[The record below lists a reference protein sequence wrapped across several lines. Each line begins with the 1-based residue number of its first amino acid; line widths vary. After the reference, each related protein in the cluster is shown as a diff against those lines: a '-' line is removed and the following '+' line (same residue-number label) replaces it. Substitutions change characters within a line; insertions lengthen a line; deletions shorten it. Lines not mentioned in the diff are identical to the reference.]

1 MKTKKNKAFYYY
13 IAATI
18 LMVLSI
24 TISCSD
30 DDELGGDIVNPYVIS
45 YNPVSG
51 VGGVDLSGDLVLT
64 FDDIVE
70 KGSGNITI
78 TTDLPQG
85 TQVIDVNSDQVVI
98 SNVGR
103 IMTINPQDFLSGRNY
118 EIVIDAGI
126 VKDTAGNLYFGM
138 PDNETWT
145 FTSGGNPGDTEAPE
159 IAGLLP
165 MDDATDTG
173 VTFVK
178 LTFNEDVKAGS
189 GNIVVY
195 NSSDVAVATIDIGG
209 TSVIIDGVDVTVA
222 LTSSLDFGQDYYVKI
237 EAGVIKDVAGNNFAG
252 FTDATSWN
260 FTTIAGSGSE
270 LAIHLPFDTDMKD
283 TSGNKLDATMGATA
297 SAEVEF
303 INDAT
308 RGLVAKFNAGA
319 FAVLPKH
326 DLLRPSSTQD
336 FSVNLWVKF
345 AGTDSDPVVIGN
357 KDWGSG
363 GNPGWL
369 LCTDDGHEYV
379 PGNGVDH
386 GWVVNV
392 AGNPKQDGNRLD
404 WRAAACD
411 PQAPALSDDVWHM
424 ATLVFD
430 QTNGELSTYIDGVE
444 FNSTTEPERTDLT
457 QLTGSLYDEVNDY
470 PLTIWEDG
478 TGAYNAGDDRRAAM
492 TGLVDELKIY
502 NKALTIDEITALLSE

>member
-1 MKTKKNKAFYYY
+1 MKTKKNKTFYYY
-13 IAATI
+13 IAAAI
-18 LMVLSI
+18 LMELTI

-51 VGGVDLSGDLVLT
+51 VGGVDLSGNLVLT

-78 TTDLPQG
+78 TTDVPEA

-126 VKDTAGNLYFGM
+126 VKDTAGNSYFGM
-138 PDNETWT
+138 PDNEAWT
-145 FTSGGNPGDTEAPE
+145 FTSGGNAGDTEAP
-159 IAGLLP
+159 GLAVLSP
-165 MDDATDTG
+165 ADDATDAP
-173 VTFVK
+173 VSSLALSFD
-178 LTFNEDVKAGS
+178 EDIKAGV
-189 GNIVVY
+189 GEIIVY
-195 NSSDVAVATIDIGG
+195 NAGGTVIATIDVEGEYV
-209 TSVIIDGVDVTVA
+209 TFDGASLAIA
-222 LTSSLDFGQDYYVKI
+222 LPSSLSFGGDFYVQVGDG
-237 EAGVIKDVAGNNFAG
+237 AVKDIAGNSFPG
-252 FTDATSWN
+252 ITDDSTWN
-260 FTTIAGSGSE
+260 FMTTPGSATD
-270 LAIHLPFDTDMKD
+270 LVVHLPFDSDMMD
-283 TSGNKLDATMGATA
+283 MSGNRFDASLGATA

-326 DLLRPSSTQD
+326 DLLRPSGTQD

-386 GWVVNV
+386 GWIINV

-404 WRAAACD
+404 WRAASCD